1 MKGWGEESDLGIK
14 YSPCSCVFCVVTVG
28 SPCEY
33 GSHAAAEP
41 LWGVEPNDTHTM
53 ERFQTHLGGVGSMYA
68 EVEITVG
75 HRSISERFLK

>member
-1 MKGWGEESDLGIK
+1 MLSP
-14 YSPCSCVFCVVTVG
+14 PCSCVFCVVAVG

-53 ERFQTHLGGVGSMYA
+53 EWFQTHLGGVESMY
-68 EVEITVG
+68 V
-75 HRSISERFLK
+75 